1 MNGWVGRFLL
11 CSKCIGPKRTTA
23 WPHCLRRITSNS
35 PSVHPSSHTKAA
47 THTLLLQFSVPVCP
61 LWVSFQCL
69 IFHLVRWQV
78 GIILHYSSL
87 SSMLWLLFTARN
99 ICKEVSKA
107 PPIPQDRDPPTQAR
121 PKASILRYTAW
132 MSMNSLKI
140 ENSNSELGLFF
151 KKNQEYLGFLRISHV
166 FQGCF

>member
-1 MNGWVGRFLL
+1 MHFIYEWMGRFLG
-11 CSKCIGPKRTTA
+11 CSKCIGAKRTTA

-47 THTLLLQFSVPVCP
+47 AHTHTLLFRFSVPVCS

-69 IFHLVRWQV
+69 MFHLVRWQV

-107 PPIPQDRDPPTQAR
+107 PPIPQDRDPPTQPR
-121 PKASILRYTAW
+121 PKATIFRYTEW
-132 MSMNSLKI
+132 MPLNLLMI
-140 ENSNSELGLFF
+140 ENSS
-151 KKNQEYLGFLRISHV
+151 
-166 FQGCF
+166 